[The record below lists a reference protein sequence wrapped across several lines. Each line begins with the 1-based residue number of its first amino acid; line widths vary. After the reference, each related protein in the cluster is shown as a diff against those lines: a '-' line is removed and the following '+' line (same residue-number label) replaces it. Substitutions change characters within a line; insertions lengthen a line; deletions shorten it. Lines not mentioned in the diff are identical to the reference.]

1 MKQIILTVIM
11 GSFLAAT
18 SAVAQESSAP
28 EADHLKNADHQ
39 AAAGTVSPN
48 AESPGGNVA
57 DDTGTPDGKKE
68 KSADNATFVDRDGDG
83 INDGKE
89 HRFRKKSLKQQRN
102 DRRRM
107 MRKGKGAGKSRA
119 GRNIHNR

>member
-1 MKQIILTVIM
+1 MKQIILTVIL
-11 GSFLAAT
+11 GSVLAAA
-18 SAVAQESSAP
+18 SAVAGESGTP
-28 EADHLKNADHQ
+28 EVSPQKNPDHQ
-39 AAAGTVSPN
+39 AAAGTESPN
-48 AESPGGNVA
+48 AETTGGNVA
-57 DDTGTPDGKKE
+57 DDTEAPDGKKE
-68 KSADNATFVDRDGDG
+68 KSAENATFVDRDGDG

-89 HRFRKKSLKQQRN
+89 HRFRKKTLRQQRN

>member
-1 MKQIILTVIM
+1 MKQILLTVIM
-11 GSFLAAT
+11 GSFLAVT
-18 SAVAQESSAP
+18 SAVAQESKAP
-28 EADHLKNADHQ
+28 EADHQKNPDQQ
-39 AAAGTVSPN
+39 AAASTTSPN
-48 AESPGGNVA
+48 AESPSGNVA
-57 DDTGTPDGKKE
+57 DDTGTPDAKKE
-68 KSADNATFVDRDGDG
+68 KSAENATFVDRDGDG

-89 HRFRKKSLKQQRN
+89 HRFRKKTLKQQRN